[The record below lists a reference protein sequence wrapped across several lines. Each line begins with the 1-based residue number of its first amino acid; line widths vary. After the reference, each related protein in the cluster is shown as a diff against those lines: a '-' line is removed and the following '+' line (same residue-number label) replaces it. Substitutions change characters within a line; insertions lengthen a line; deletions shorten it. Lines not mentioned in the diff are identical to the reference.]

1 MTQTIA
7 VIGGSGNLGAAL
19 ARRWAK
25 AGRRVIIGS
34 RDAAKA
40 GAAAAQLAAELGVEP
55 GAAISGDSNLEA
67 ARRADVVVVA
77 VPFASQLQLLEEIR
91 PGVVGKVVIDTT
103 VPLMPP
109 KVMRVQLPAEGSAA
123 QRAQALLGAEVRLV
137 SAFHNVAAHKL
148 ATDEQVQC
156 DVLVFGDDK
165 AARAVAVELAQQA
178 ACAACTPARWP
189 TRRRRGADLDP
200 DLHEQDLPCRRRRH
214 LHHRPARHGCG
225 SGRLRSWPWPR
236 RSASRPC
243 PACRKSTPATTWPR

>member
-25 AGRRVIIGS
+25 AGRRVVIGS

-40 GAAAAQLAAELGVEP
+40 SAAAAQLAAELKVEVG
-55 GAAISGDSNLEA
+55 GAANLEA
-67 ARRADVVVVA
+67 AQRADVVVVA
-77 VPFASQLQLLEEIR
+77 VPFASQLQVLEEIR
-91 PGVVGKVVIDTT
+91 AGLAGKVVIDTT
-103 VPLMPP
+103 VPLVPP

-148 ATDEQVQC
+148 ATDEEVQC

-165 AARAVAVELAQQA
+165 GARAVAVELAQQA
-178 ACAACTPARWP
+178 GLRGLHAGALANSAAAEALTSILIFMNKTYRVD
-189 TRRRRGADLDP
+189 GAGIRITGQLDM
-200 DLHEQDLPCRRRRH
+200 D
-214 LHHRPARHGCG
+214 AAAAG
-225 SGRLRSWPWPR
+225 
-236 RSASRPC
+236 
-243 PACRKSTPATTWPR
+243 